1 MFCVVICILFSEDKM
16 ISFML
21 KYFFIFFCST
31 YLFEKMQNYS
41 LNFKK
46 FITSLLFSFISSF
59 AMYFINE
66 NWRFLTLITIVLFL
80 IVFHHIVYKNNINNS
95 LTFTSISVGV
105 SYISYTI
112 SSFVVAPFCYLLL
125 NDINRNL
132 LNNISILTIGLFQTL
147 LCYLLFRVKRLKK
160 GIEIY
165 GPKIASDSGVF
176 ISVVIILVAS
186 LFDNQNNNDIIK
198 SIILFCV
205 LLVGLLLFLWI
216 KRYIQNIY
224 LEKVHNRNIEILENS
239 LLEQQE
245 INSKLT
251 KSNEELSSIIHRDNK
266 LIPAMQSAVEEILA
280 CNSPDEQKEKSKLL
294 LPQLKAMSSQRSTI
308 LSDYE
313 NLHKVLVQTGI
324 LSIDASLKYLM
335 KRANNDGISFELSV
349 TCDLKEFV
357 KDLICENDLNT
368 LILDLCENALIAVR
382 ETKIKNV
389 LVVFGIENES
399 FIISVYDSGL
409 PFESKVIENLGK
421 KRITTHKATG
431 GSGIGLMT
439 TSELLRKHNAS
450 FVIDENIDNDSYAKK
465 VSVIF
470 DGLSQCRVVT
480 ATDKI
485 TRPL

>member
-1 MFCVVICILFSEDKM
+1 
-16 ISFML
+16 ML
-21 KYFFIFFCST
+21 GLIFKYFFIIICSIYIFIKIHNTSVNLRNSIASLAFSAIASVAAAFTRKNLNTYTLILIVILLTAFF
-31 YLFEKMQNYS
+31 Y
-41 LNFKK
+41 
-46 FITSLLFSFISSF
+46 FSFKMPPNKTISF
-59 AMYFINE
+59 TAI
-66 NWRFLTLITIVLFL
+66 
-80 IVFHHIVYKNNINNS
+80 S
-95 LTFTSISVGV
+95 LG
-105 SYISYTI
+105 ISYTMCI
-112 SSFVVAPFCYLLL
+112 ILSLIIGSICYIIFSNFLFQTK
-125 NDINRNL
+125 INTVSYL
-132 LNNISILTIGLFQTL
+132 IVGLFQFIITFL
-147 LCYLLFRVKRLKK
+147 IFRIKRLNK
-160 GIEIY
+160 GFATYESKINNDLGVFTSLSLIV
-165 GPKIASDSGVF
+165 IASMFNSEKNSDLIGT
-176 ISVVIILVAS
+176 
-186 LFDNQNNNDIIK
+186 
-198 SIILFCV
+198 IILFCV
-205 LLVGLLLFLWI
+205 LIVGMLLLYWW
-216 KRYIQNIY
+216 KRRITNIY

-308 LSDYE
+308 LSNYE

-389 LVVFGIENES
+389 LVVFGIETKS
-399 FIISVYDSGL
+399 FIISVYDSGM
-409 PFESKVIENLGK
+409 PFEPKVIENLGK

-439 TSELLRKHNAS
+439 TSELLIKHSAS
-450 FVIDENIDNDSYAKK
+450 FVIDENIDNDSYTKR
-465 VSVIF
+465 VSVVF

-480 ATDKI
+480 AADKI
-485 TRPL
+485 ARQL

>member
-1 MFCVVICILFSEDKM
+1 MTATLI
-16 ISFML
+16 
-21 KYFFIFFCST
+21 KYTAVTFCSIYSFSKLINKKT
-31 YLFEKMQNYS
+31 NWRNLILLLIYSCITSVPIYFAHITFPLLQIAVFWAFILMFNFFYFHEIFRTTTVLSIISLSLSFISYSVSAFICLPLAYILYSIILNQEILDIVSFTLAGLLHFLCTFLFFKIKRFQNGVLSFTEK
-41 LNFKK
+41 LNSDISVILGILIL
-46 FITSLLFSFISSF
+46 FITSFFY
-59 AMYFINE
+59 ATEDNYFIN
-66 NWRFLTLITIVLFL
+66 IIIVA
-80 IVFHHIVYKNNINNS
+80 I
-95 LTFTSISVGV
+95 
-105 SYISYTI
+105 
-112 SSFVVAPFCYLLL
+112 
-125 NDINRNL
+125 
-132 LNNISILTIGLFQTL
+132 
-147 LCYLLFRVKRLKK
+147 
-160 GIEIY
+160 
-165 GPKIASDSGVF
+165 
-176 ISVVIILVAS
+176 
-186 LFDNQNNNDIIK
+186 
-198 SIILFCV
+198 IILFGC
-205 LLVGLLLFLWI
+205 LLFFWWKKHI
-216 KRYIQNIY
+216 TNIY

-280 CNSPDEQKEKSKLL
+280 CNSPDEQREKSKLL

-308 LSDYE
+308 LTNYE

-335 KRANNDGISFELSV
+335 KRANSDGVSFELSV
-349 TCDLKEFV
+349 ACDLKEFV

-409 PFESKVIENLGK
+409 SFEPKVIENLGK